1 MNPQDDDDLLTVD
14 LLTGDLPDGVLAARS
29 QAGDRAALAALLL
42 RHRQR
47 LWSVALG
54 LCRDPQEAAE
64 ILQETAISAMR
75 GIGALEQPGRAAA
88 WLARIALNH
97 ARMRLRRQQ
106 RSPIAP
112 LRAHD
117 LQNLSIEELP
127 EHFLP
132 DGHFRAPISGGPPDP
147 EQELDRHRLAQAL
160 LEAETMLP
168 DGHREVWR
176 LADVEGFAMQEI
188 AEMLD
193 LSVPNVK
200 TRLHRARLALRGHLA
215 RFHGSGA

>member
-1 MNPQDDDDLLTVD
+1 MRLGEDN
-14 LLTGDLPDGVLAARS
+14 DLPDSVLAVRS
-29 QAGDRAALAALLL
+29 QTGDRAALAALLL

-64 ILQETAISAMR
+64 VLQETAISA
-75 GIGALEQPGRAAA
+75 IQNITALEQPERAAA
-88 WLARIALNH
+88 WLTRIALNH
-97 ARMRLRRQQ
+97 ARMRLRRRQ
-106 RSPIAP
+106 RSPERTI
-112 LRAHD
+112 
-117 LQNLSIEELP
+117 QELSVEELP

-132 DGHFRAPISGGPPDP
+132 DGHFRTPISGGPPDP
-147 EQELDRHRLAQAL
+147 EQEIDRHRLAHAL
-160 LEAETMLP
+160 MDAETMLP

-176 LADVEGFAMQEI
+176 LADVEGCTMQEI

-200 TRLHRARLALRGHLA
+200 TRLHRARLALRGQLA
-215 RFHGSGA
+215 RFHGSGT